1 MKKRLKKEAKD
12 EIVARVKSG
21 ELTKAEAAKKYGWS
35 PAAVH
40 RWVMED
46 DSRSFARF
54 SDKELV
60 DELRERGYTVTAT
73 KQVDL

>member
-40 RWVMED
+40 RWIQESESHLLV
-46 DSRSFARF
+46 RF